1 MLRKL
6 QIAFLAGSLG
16 SFLIFSWV
24 TQPRSQSLSQAQDDV
39 ASYVDIAQRCG
50 LTAKTV
56 IGGEKSKEFILE
68 STGGGVALFDF
79 DKDDWLD
86 IFLVN
91 GSRKEGFTPGNAP
104 TNHLYR
110 NNRDGT
116 FTDVTEKARLVHHG
130 WGQGV
135 CAADYDND
143 GDNDLFVTY
152 YGQNVFYRNRGD
164 GTFQEVTRETGLL
177 TSQPE
182 WSTGAAFVDYDRD
195 GKLDLFVV
203 HYAAY
208 KEAMRFGHGSGQH
221 CQWKGLQVF
230 CGPRGLEGTR
240 NTLYR
245 NQGDG
250 TFRDVSE
257 STGISKTGTHYGFT
271 PLVLDFDN
279 DGWPDIYV
287 ANDSTASL
295 LFRNN
300 RNGTFSE
307 LGALAGAA
315 YNEDGRGQAGMGVD
329 AGDYDRD
336 GRLDIVKTN
345 FADDTST
352 LYQNQGN
359 GTFNDVTYPAGLGV
373 NTRYLGW
380 GTHFIDFDS
389 DGWPDLFI
397 ANGHVYP
404 EVETAPVDST
414 YKQRK
419 ILYRNLRDGTFE
431 DVSLRAGPGMRLET
445 SARGAAFGD
454 LFHTG
459 QVDIVINNMNDVPS
473 LLHNF
478 TSGSNHQLK
487 LKLIGTQSNQNAL
500 GARVTVEVK
509 GRQFI
514 DEVRSGGS
522 FCSQNDLSLFFG
534 LGSNEQADSVQV
546 LWPNG
551 RVEVVRKVTGG
562 RCLSLREGQGVS
574 EVEEFRPR
582 PKLEKK

>member
-1 MLRKL
+1 MLRLL
-6 QIAFLAGSLG
+6 QIGFLFGSLG
-16 SFLIFSWV
+16 WVLTFSRV
-24 TQPRSQSLSQAQDDV
+24 AHTRSQPISQTENELAN
-39 ASYVDIAQRCG
+39 YVDIAERCG

-68 STGGGVALFDF
+68 STGGGVTLFDF
-79 DKDDWLD
+79 DKDEWLD

-91 GSRKEGFTPGNAP
+91 GSRKEGFASGNAP

-116 FTDVTEKARLVHHG
+116 FTDVTEKAGLVRHG

-177 TSQPE
+177 TPQPQ
-182 WSTGAAFVDYDRD
+182 WSTGAAFLDYDRD

-208 KEAMRFGHGSGQH
+208 EDAMRFGHGSGQH
-221 CQWKGLQVF
+221 CQWKGLRVF

-240 NTLYR
+240 NSLYR

-257 STGISKTGTHYGFT
+257 SAGILKTGTHYGFT

-300 RNGTFSE
+300 RNGTFTE

-329 AGDYDRD
+329 AGDCDRD
-336 GRLDIVKTN
+336 GWLDIVKTN

-352 LYQNQGN
+352 LYRNQGD

-380 GTHFIDFDS
+380 GTHFLDFDN
-389 DGWPDLFI
+389 DGWLDLFM

-419 ILYRNLRDGTFE
+419 ILYRNRGGGIFE
-431 DVSLRAGPGMRLET
+431 DVSLRTGLGIRLEK

-459 QVDIVINNMNDVPS
+459 QVDIVINNMNDTPS

-478 TSGSNHQLK
+478 STSSNHQLK
-487 LKLIGTQSNQNAL
+487 LKLIGTQANQNAL

-509 GRQFI
+509 GRRSM

-522 FCSQNDLSLFFG
+522 FCSQNDFSVFFG
-534 LGSNEQADSVQV
+534 LGSREEADSVQI
-546 LWPNG
+546 LWPSG
-551 RVEVVRKVTGG
+551 RVDVLKKVLGG
-562 RCLSLREGQGVS
+562 RSVILKEGQGIL
-574 EVEEFRPR
+574 EVEEFRIR
-582 PKLEKK
+582 PKF

>member
-1 MLRKL
+1 MLRTL
-6 QIAFLAGSLG
+6 QIAFLVGSLG
-16 SFLIFSWV
+16 VALISWAAQ
-24 TQPRSQSLSQAQDDV
+24 TRSLPISQTEPELAN
-39 ASYVDIAQRCG
+39 YVDIAERCG
-50 LTAKTV
+50 LTAKTL
-56 IGGEKSKEFILE
+56 IGGEKTKEFILE

-91 GSRKEGFTPGNAP
+91 GSRKEGFAPGNAP

-116 FTDVTEKARLVHHG
+116 FTDVTEKAGLVRHG

-152 YGQNVFYRNRGD
+152 HGQNAFYRNRGD
-164 GTFQEVTRETGLL
+164 GTFQELTRETGLL
-177 TSQPE
+177 TPQPE
-182 WSTGAAFVDYDRD
+182 WSTGAAFLDYDRD
-195 GKLDLFVV
+195 GNLDLFVV
-203 HYAAY
+203 LFAAY
-208 KEAMRFGHGSGQH
+208 KDAMRFGHGSGQH
-221 CQWKGLQVF
+221 CQWKGLRVF
-230 CGPRGLEGTR
+230 CGPRGLQGTR

-257 STGISKTGTHYGFT
+257 SAGILKTGTHYGFT

-300 RNGTFSE
+300 RNGSFTE

-336 GRLDIVKTN
+336 GWLDIIKTN

-352 LYQNQGN
+352 LYQNQRN
-359 GTFNDVTYPAGLGV
+359 GTFSDVTYPTGLGV

-389 DGWPDLFI
+389 DGWPDLFM

-404 EVETAPVDST
+404 EVETAPLDST
-414 YKQRK
+414 YQQRK
-419 ILYRNLRDGTFE
+419 IIYRNRGDGTFE
-431 DVSLRAGPGMRLET
+431 DVSLRTGPGIRLER

-459 QVDIVINNMNDVPS
+459 QVDIVINNMNAAPS

-478 TSGSNHQLK
+478 TTGPNHQLK
-487 LKLIGTQSNQNAL
+487 LKLIGTQANPNAL
-500 GARVTVEVK
+500 GARVSVEVK
-509 GRQFI
+509 GHRLI

-522 FCSQNDLSLFFG
+522 FCSQNDLALFFG
-534 LGSNEQADSVQV
+534 LGSSEEAESIQV
-546 LWPNG
+546 FWPSG
-551 RVEVVRKVTGG
+551 RVDVLKKVLGG
-562 RCLSLREGQGVS
+562 RCVILKEGQGVL
-574 EVEEFRPR
+574 VEKFSAQ
-582 PKLEKK
+582 PKLE